1 MQKRFWN
8 HIEKML
14 PDQAR
19 GAMQRVRGRVDRL
32 RLSRMSRRDAF
43 TTIYAEAMWDESS
56 NAGSDF
62 CSGPGS
68 RDDAIVSPY
77 VTAVSAY
84 LSRLG
89 KPDVADLGC
98 GDFTVGSQL
107 RPFCGRYFAA
117 DIVPPLIERNR
128 AKYGEFDVDFQVLD
142 IVAEALPVVDVIM
155 IRQVLQ
161 HLSNDDI
168 AHALERIRRSCRHLI
183 LTEHVPAG
191 RDFPPNADHE
201 RGATIRLY
209 KREPSG
215 VVLTAPP
222 FNLVPKHEAVLC
234 EIPYGHPGEVSA
246 IRTIAYEL

>member
-56 NAGSDF
+56 N
-62 CSGPGS
+62 
-68 RDDAIVSPY
+68 
-77 VTAVSAY
+77 
-84 LSRLG
+84 
-89 KPDVADLGC
+89 
-98 GDFTVGSQL
+98 
-107 RPFCGRYFAA
+107 
-117 DIVPPLIERNR
+117 
-128 AKYGEFDVDFQVLD
+128 FQVLD

-168 AHALERIRRSCRHLI
+168 AQALESIRRSCRHLI

-234 EIPYGHPGEVSA
+234 EIPYGHPGEVSV